1 MANKLIHKRSSV
13 ITDNKPKLPQVD
25 GLEFGEIAINYADG
39 YETISFKNT
48 ENEIVEVRTREYFED
63 IINENEEAVSK
74 ALNDLNT
81 RVDETENAY
90 AAADN
95 ALKVY
100 VEGLVDG
107 LDIPTNLSEL
117 TNDVPFVTQGEFNS
131 LYNSMESK
139 QDAISDL
146 ATIRS
151 GAALGATALQS
162 VPSEYVTEGELSDVA
177 TSGSY
182 NDLTDKP
189 VIPSID
195 GLATVTYVNQEIGKI
210 QNSSYDDT
218 EIKNQLANKAD
229 KSELFSKSY
238 NDLTDKPTI
247 PAAVTESTVSGWG
260 FTKNTGTYSKPSSGI
275 PKSDL
280 ASAVQTSLGK
290 ADTAL
295 QSYTEQY
302 QGTVEAVDTT
312 ESIDGVSNDFVTSE
326 QLDARDYATN
336 TNVNSQIQEVNE
348 VVNEHSSRMDRIEN
362 YVEPSVRSQILWLG
376 TSIPSGDAVNQPNN
390 NYPKMVAEALGCT
403 VYNNARAGSIV
414 SWYPNAPT
422 WTTSANVDAEFATGY
437 CLSASKNDLRTKY
450 YNVLETIRRNEGLST
465 SWRDNWLEDFYDK
478 SYENLIIPYI
488 DGTIASCDTVIIDH
502 GFNDRHNIFDVC
514 RQHPH
519 TEDNL
524 SKWPPEQ
531 VGGADVTYPVNN
543 GNDGWFWLTH
553 LADNRYYD
561 GEVYMNTLR
570 ALAAAGD
577 GSMRGEYFGAMAF
590 IIEVIRKINPRVR
603 IIIGNYFSLDHGF
616 DAMSSFQTK
625 YILQANQ
632 SIADYYG
639 FHIVNVY
646 KRTGLR
652 NYSFTDN
659 SGVTTTDMIRF
670 CPDGV
675 HPASDTTG
683 LSNKIIAGIYLNEL
697 KGSLYI

>member
-1 MANKLIHKRSSV
+1 MAERQIIQHLRTNETNVKPSV
-13 ITDNKPKLPQVD
+13 SEI
-25 GLEFGEIAINYADG
+25 EYGEIAINYKKD
-39 YETISFKNT
+39 EEKIFIKNDN
-48 ENEIVEVRTREYFED
+48 NELVTFVSEKAVAKKQD
-63 IINENEEAVSK
+63 IISDLATIRSNAAKGATALQSVPAEYVTEMELASK
-74 ALNDLNT
+74 NYVTSSYVIGELSSKSDTGHTHSEYL
-81 RVDETENAY
+81 TEHQ
-90 AAADN
+90 
-95 ALKVY
+95 
-100 VEGLVDG
+100 
-107 LDIPTNLSEL
+107 DIS
-117 TNDVPFVTQGEFNS
+117 G
-131 LYNSMESK
+131 K
-139 QDAISDL
+139 QDVISDL

-162 VPSEYVTEGELSDVA
+162 VPSEYVTEGELSNVA

-247 PAAVTESTVSGWG
+247 PSAVTESTVSGWG

-280 ASAVQTSLGK
+280 ASAVQTSLEK

-326 QLDARDYATN
+326 QLDGRDYATN
-336 TNVNSQIQEVNE
+336 SSVNSQIQEVNE

-390 NYPKMVAEALGCT
+390 NYPRMVAEAMGCT
-403 VYNNARAGSIV
+403 VFNNARAGSIV

-437 CLSASKNDLRTKY
+437 CLSASKNELRTKY

-465 SWRDNWLEDFYDK
+465 SWRDGWLEDFYDK

-488 DGTIASCDTVIIDH
+488 DGTIASCDTVVIDH

-519 TEDNL
+519 EEDNL

>member
-1 MANKLIHKRSSV
+1 MSERKTIQHLRSTTLGV
-13 ITDNKPKLPQVD
+13 KPNVNDIK
-25 GLEFGEIAINYADG
+25 EGEISVNLAKGGEALMI
-39 YETISFKNT
+39 KNT
-48 ENEIVEVRTREYFED
+48 ENEIVEFKSKDYVD
-63 IINENEEAVSK
+63 NLVSK
-74 ALNDLNT
+74 
-81 RVDETENAY
+81 
-90 AAADN
+90 
-95 ALKVY
+95 
-100 VEGLVDG
+100 
-107 LDIPTNLSEL
+107 
-117 TNDVPFVTQGEFNS
+117 
-131 LYNSMESK
+131 K
-139 QDAISDL
+139 QDTISDL
-146 ATIRS
+146 ETIRTN
-151 GAALGATALQS
+151 AAKGATALQSIPSEYVTESELESKGYLTS
-162 VPSEYVTEGELSDVA
+162 VPSEYVTATQLQNKGYLTGVPSEYVTENELNAKDFA
-177 TSGSY
+177 TE
-182 NDLTDKP
+182 
-189 VIPSID
+189 
-195 GLATVTYVNQEIGKI
+195 TYVNQEIGKI

-218 EIKNQLANKAD
+218 EIKNQLANKAN

-247 PAAVTESTVSGWG
+247 PSVDG
-260 FTKNTGTYSKPSSGI
+260 
-275 PKSDL
+275 L
-280 ASAVQTSLGK
+280 ASEEFVREEIGAIDYVT
-290 ADTAL
+290 
-295 QSYTEQY
+295 
-302 QGTVEAVDTT
+302 AVDTV
-312 ESIDGVSNDFVTSE
+312 EEVDGVSNDFVTSE
-326 QLDARDYATN
+326 QLDRRDYATN

-376 TSIPSGDAVNQPNN
+376 TSIPSGDAVNQPDN
-390 NYPKMVAEALGCT
+390 NYPKMVAEAMGCT

-422 WTTSANVDAEFATGY
+422 WTTSAHVDAEFATGY
-437 CLSASKNDLRTKY
+437 CLSASKNDLRNKY
-450 YNVLETIRRNEGLST
+450 YNVLETIRQNEGLST

-488 DGTIASCDTVIIDH
+488 DGTIASCDTVVIDH

-519 TEDNL
+519 EEDNL

-590 IIEVIRKINPRVR
+590 IIELIRKINPRVR